1 MRIFIT
7 LLALLILFNPA
18 APASYNWRALL
29 EELHVR
35 TRGIMCNI
43 IFIELTCVF
52 YHLGMQRLEENEGLN
67 AEIAGPLWTISS
79 RDAGL
84 ADHIKS
90 KVISLYNGDA
100 NSGLEHI
107 YQKHRD
113 SFHFLAGVN
122 TKKDIS
128 QYIHDTMVRY
138 PVTRVKPSGTTKVQA
153 VYKVK
158 AKAYLYVVVR
168 SKDGYIVTSYMNKK

>member
-1 MRIFIT
+1 
-7 LLALLILFNPA
+7 
-18 APASYNWRALL
+18 
-29 EELHVR
+29 
-35 TRGIMCNI
+35 
-43 IFIELTCVF
+43 
-52 YHLGMQRLEENEGLN
+52 MQRLAAENEGLD
-67 AEIAGPLWTISS
+67 AEVAAALWTISS

-84 ADHIKS
+84 AEHIKS

-107 YQKHRD
+107 YQKHRN

-138 PVTRVKPSGTTKVQA
+138 PVTRVKPEATKVLA

-168 SKDGYIVTSYMNKK
+168 SKNGYIVTSYMKNK